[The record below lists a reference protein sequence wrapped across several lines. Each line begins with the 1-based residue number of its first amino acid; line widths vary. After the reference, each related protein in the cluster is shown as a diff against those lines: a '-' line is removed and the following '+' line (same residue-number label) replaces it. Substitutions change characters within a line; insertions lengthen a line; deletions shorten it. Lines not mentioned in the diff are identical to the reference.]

1 MAQDAGLKIED
12 NIFSDANHL
21 DTIPKD
27 RYNIIVVKAEDA
39 DNPTYKKIVELYQS
53 DDVAKKMDE
62 IAPGQYFPVWNSD
75 K

>member
-1 MAQDAGLKIED
+1 
-12 NIFSDANHL
+12 
-21 DTIPKD
+21 
-27 RYNIIVVKAEDA
+27 IVVKAADA